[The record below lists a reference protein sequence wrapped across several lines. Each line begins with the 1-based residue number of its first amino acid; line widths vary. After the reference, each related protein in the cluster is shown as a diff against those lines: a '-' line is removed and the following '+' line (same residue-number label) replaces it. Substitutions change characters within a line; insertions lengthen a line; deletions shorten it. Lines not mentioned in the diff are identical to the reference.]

1 MNGMQNLQPSVYKE
15 KASHGDVLMPIRRYR
30 CVAPYS
36 YGGLPLHWHEEMEAA
51 WIEDGSVRYDI
62 NFESFTVQKDD
73 ILLISPHAF
82 HSARAFTGM
91 SMVSDSLVFHLDL
104 LGGQVPDACTLRYI
118 SPVQTGKFRFV
129 PVVHPGQ
136 PGHEQL
142 LACLKELLSGVED
155 ANGSEALLPSPL
167 KREGVQRTGEELY
180 RKELLFRFFRLA
192 YQYGYVI
199 GNENTATGREH
210 TEKLKEVLSH
220 IQAHYTENLTIDE
233 LAGLCHFSRAHFM
246 SFFHRYTGMTCVEY
260 INRCR
265 LFHAAQFLAE
275 TDRPVMEAAMEN
287 GFHNI
292 SYFNKKF
299 RSQFG
304 VTPKEYRTAVRRLPQ
319 IHPPSM
325 VMI

>member
-1 MNGMQNLQPSVYKE
+1 MKHMQIFHPNAYKE

-51 WIEDGSVRYDI
+51 WIEEGSVSYDI
-62 NFESFTVQKDD
+62 NFETFTVQKDD
-73 ILLISPHAF
+73 ILLISPHVF
-82 HSARAFTGM
+82 HSARAFAGTG
-91 SMVSDSLVFHLDL
+91 MVSDSLVFHLDL
-104 LGGQVPDACTLRYI
+104 LGGQVPDACTIRYV
-118 SPVQTGKFRFV
+118 SPIQTGKCRFV

-142 LACLKELLSGVED
+142 LTCLKELLSGVED
-155 ANGSEALLPSPL
+155 ANGSERLLPSPL
-167 KREGVQRTGEELY
+167 KRETVHAQQTGEELY

-192 YQYGYVI
+192 YQYGYVT
-199 GNENTATGREH
+199 GNENTAVGRER
-210 TEKLKEVLSH
+210 TEKLKEVLSY

-246 SFFHRYTGMTCVEY
+246 SFFHKYTGMTCVEY

-265 LFHAAQFLAE
+265 LSHAAQLLAE

-304 VTPKEYRTAVRRLPQ
+304 VTPKEYRTAARRLEK
-319 IHPPSM
+319 
-325 VMI
+325 